1 MDNHEELS
9 GPLHTGARTSAESQ
23 HELKQYIEDA
33 RRHDEAEAEGQP
45 LTSRA
50 EVYRQ
55 AAQTEKEFLA
65 KQKEYDE
72 ADRARAQA
80 WHAERDRAK
89 DEAMAVA
96 RAQAERE
103 EMAAE
108 QAQRQTNAREP
119 RQKFKLPDSVDKVWS
134 FIKGF

>member
-33 RRHDEAEAEGQP
+33 RRHEEAEAEGQP

-96 RAQAERE
+96 RAQAERAEDEAMAVARAQAERE

-108 QAQRQTNAREP
+108 QAQRQTNAR
-119 RQKFKLPDSVDKVWS
+119 
-134 FIKGF
+134 